1 MKKDIPFFNYP
12 SLFKSNEKE
21 FIKIFK
27 DVGNRGAYIL
37 QKDLEE
43 FEENLAKF
51 TGCKYALGV
60 ANGTDAIWLGLM
72 AAGIGR
78 GDEVIFSSHTYI
90 ATAGAIKFV
99 GATPIPADCKSDH
112 MIDPNSVRKL
122 ISNKTKAIVPTQLN
136 GRCCD
141 MDSLLEIANKY
152 NLLIL
157 EDAAQGLGAKFKG
170 NGIGT
175 FGKGATISFY
185 PAKNLG
191 SFGDGGGFVTN
202 DIEMY
207 NTVKLLRDHGRDE
220 NGIFI
225 KWGFNS
231 RLDNLQAAFLN
242 FKLKK
247 YQKDIDRRREIA
259 ELYQNRL
266 KNINQLHLPVGPN
279 DDENY
284 YDVFQN
290 YEIEAENRDNLKK
303 YLSENGIGTL
313 IQWNGQPV
321 HSIKSLGFS
330 GVGLPYTEEMYKK
343 CLMIPMNT
351 TITNDDIDYIS
362 EKIIEFYEKHI

>member
-1 MKKDIPFFNYP
+1 MKIPFFNYP
-12 SLFKSNEKE
+12 ELFKTNETE
-21 FIKIFK
+21 YINIFK
-27 DVGNRGAYIL
+27 DVGYRGAYIL
-37 QKDLEE
+37 QKDLED
-43 FEENLAKF
+43 FENNLANF

-72 AAGIGR
+72 ACGIGQ
-78 GDEVIFSSHTYI
+78 GDEVIFASHTYI

-112 MIDPNSVRKL
+112 MIDPESIKKL
-122 ISNKTKAIVPTQLN
+122 ITPKTKVILPTQLN

-141 MDSLLEIANKY
+141 MESIMEIAREF
-152 NLLIL
+152 NLIVL
-157 EDAAQGLGAKFKG
+157 EDAAQGLGAKFKD

-175 FGKGATISFY
+175 FDKGATISFY

-202 DIEMY
+202 DIKIY
-207 NTVKLLRDHGRDE
+207 NDVKLLRDHGRNED
-220 NGIFI
+220 GVFV

-242 FKLKK
+242 FKLSN
-247 YQKDIDRRREIA
+247 YQKDIDRRRYVA
-259 ELYQNRL
+259 NLYNDKLSHL
-266 KNINQLHLPVGPN
+266 KELHLPEPPN
-279 DDENY
+279 SNPDY

-290 YEIEAENRDNLKK
+290 YEIECEKRDDLKTYLEEN
-303 YLSENGIGTL
+303 EIGTL

-330 GVGLPYTEEMYKK
+330 GDGLPYTENMYKK
-343 CLMIPMNT
+343 CLMLPMNV
-351 TITNDDIDYIS
+351 TITDIEVDYVCN
-362 EKIIEFYEKHI
+362 KIKSFYEK

>member
-1 MKKDIPFFNYP
+1 MRIPFFKYP
-12 SLFKSNEKE
+12 SLFKSNENE
-21 FIKIFK
+21 FLEIFK

-37 QKDLEE
+37 QKDLQD

-72 AAGIGR
+72 AAGIGK
-78 GDEVIFSSHTYI
+78 GDEVIFASHTYI

-112 MIDPNSVRKL
+112 MIDPISVSKL
-122 ISNKTKAIVPTQLN
+122 VTTKTKAIVPTQLN

-141 MDSLLEIANKY
+141 MDSLLDIAKKY
-152 NLLIL
+152 NLIIL

-175 FGKGATISFY
+175 FDKGATISFY

-202 DIEMY
+202 DIDMY
-207 NTVKLLRDHGRDE
+207 NSVKLLRDHGRNED
-220 NGIFI
+220 GIFI

-259 ELYQNRL
+259 QRYQDRL
-266 KNINQLHLPVGPN
+266 KNVNQLHLPVGPN
-279 DDENY
+279 DDVNY

-290 YEIEAENRDNLKK
+290 YEIECENRDSLKI

-321 HSIKSLGFS
+321 HSIKSLGFK
-330 GVGLPYTEEMYKK
+330 GHGLKYTDEMYKK

-351 TITNDDIDYIS
+351 TLSDDEVLYVCK
-362 EKIIEFYEKHI
+362 KINEFYN